1 MNTLTDNGFFKT
13 RNKNAEPSFTINGVV
28 WTPSI
33 IKQKTASNDA
43 AAKAALLRIYSYQTK
58 EEQATGH
65 THEYNNKG
73 FNSNDAEILS
83 SFALQLETKGWLS
96 PKQMTIVKKK
106 ISKYSNQLFDHII
119 EPLEKQI
126 RASARNNTVVTNKD
140 VRNLLRFDNYLE
152 KLAEIANKGFLTID
166 SLKDIL
172 PAELIN
178 KGLNSMQR
186 MKGL

>member
-1 MNTLTDNGFFKT
+1 MDTKHHQT
-13 RNKNAEPSFTINGVV
+13 
-28 WTPSI
+28 
-33 IKQKTASNDA
+33 KTASNDA

-152 KLAEIANKGFLTID
+152 KLAEIANMGFLTID

-186 MKGL
+186 MTGL